1 MKALNWITNRHVVSA
16 LIAAPILFSCAY
28 ASAEETAP
36 DAGTPPVADHLAR
49 EHVAATEP
57 APAYTLTYNLGL
69 YSSYMFR
76 GVDYSDGPALQGG
89 IDWAHSSG
97 FYLGTWFSNL
107 DPYAFGKN
115 DTTGTKGNHLETDF
129 YGGYA
134 HTFEN
139 GFGVNFLGNYYKYLE
154 GRNSANNH
162 KQDSFEAS
170 VALSYK
176 WFTYTYYN
184 MLTDY
189 YGQDETDA
197 NFNVTGNRNTKYS
210 DYHEL
215 KANYN
220 LPIGDIAL
228 MAKVGYQ
235 TTKNL
240 QGDEGDWAI
249 GLSRNFS
256 LPTGGKPLEGF
267 NAGATATGTFAVE
280 NQGYYT
286 YTGANGETRKANE
299 GKLWFFVKRSW

>member
-1 MKALNWITNRHVVSA
+1 MNALKKSTKHHVLSA
-16 LIAAPILFSCAY
+16 LLAAPLLLSSVY
-28 ASAEETAP
+28 ASAE
-36 DAGTPPVADHLAR
+36 DA
-49 EHVAATEP
+49 
-57 APAYTLTYNLGL
+57 APAAPPYTLTYNLGL
-69 YSSYMFR
+69 YSNYMFR

-107 DPYAFGKN
+107 DPYAYGDN
-115 DTTGTKGNHLETDF
+115 GANRKGNHLETDF

-154 GRNSANNH
+154 GRNSLNDH

-176 WFTYTYYN
+176 WFTYTYFN
-184 MLTDY
+184 VLTDY

-197 NFNVTGNRNTKYS
+197 NFTVTGNRNTKYS

-220 LPIGDIAL
+220 LPIGDLGL

-249 GLSRNFS
+249 GLTRNFS
-256 LPTGGKPLEGF
+256 LPTGGKPLDGF
-267 NAGATATGTFAVE
+267 SAGATATGTFAVK
-280 NQGYYT
+280 NQVYYT
-286 YTGANGETRKANE
+286 YITDSSGGTRKANE
-299 GKLWFFVKRSW
+299 GKLWFFIKRTW

>member
-1 MKALNWITNRHVVSA
+1 MNALSQITKRHVLSA
-16 LIAAPILFSCAY
+16 LFAAPILFSCAY
-28 ASAEETAP
+28 ASAE
-36 DAGTPPVADHLAR
+36 DAAPVAT
-49 EHVAATEP
+49 VAAAPAEP
-57 APAYTLTYNLGL
+57 APPYTLTFNLGL
-69 YSSYMFR
+69 YSTYMFR

-107 DPYAFGKN
+107 DPYAYGDN
-115 DTTGTKGNHLETDF
+115 GAGLKGNHLETDF

-139 GFGVNFLGNYYKYLE
+139 GLGVNFLGNYYKYLE
-154 GRNSANNH
+154 GRNSLNNH

-184 MLTDY
+184 VLTDY
-189 YGQDETDA
+189 YGQDEADNATLT
-197 NFNVTGNRNTKYS
+197 VTGNRNTKYS

-215 KANYN
+215 KVNYN
-220 LPIGDIAL
+220 LPIGDLGL

-249 GLSRNFS
+249 GLTRNFS

-267 NAGATATGTFAVE
+267 SAGATATGTFAVK
-280 NQGYYT
+280 NQAYYT
-286 YTGANGETRKANE
+286 YITDSTGGTRKANE

>member
-28 ASAEETAP
+28 ASAEEA
-36 DAGTPPVADHLAR
+36 APVAT
-49 EHVAATEP
+49 VAAAPAEP

-69 YSSYMFR
+69 YSTYMFR

-107 DPYAFGKN
+107 DPYAFGDDGAGK
-115 DTTGTKGNHLETDF
+115 KGNHLETDF

-154 GRNSANNH
+154 GRNSLDNH

-189 YGQDETDA
+189 YGQNAVDP
-197 NFNVTGNRNTKYS
+197 VRNRDTKYS
-210 DYHEL
+210 DYHEI

-220 LPIGDIAL
+220 LPIADLAL

-240 QGDEGDWAI
+240 HGDEGDWAI

-267 NAGATATGTFAVE
+267 NAGATATGTFAVKD
-280 NQGYYT
+280 QAYYT
-286 YTGANGETRKANE
+286 YITDSNGGTRKANE

>member
-1 MKALNWITNRHVVSA
+1 
-16 LIAAPILFSCAY
+16 
-28 ASAEETAP
+28 
-36 DAGTPPVADHLAR
+36 
-49 EHVAATEP
+49 VAASEP

-154 GRNSANNH
+154 GRNSLDNH

-189 YGQDETDA
+189 YGQNAVDP
-197 NFNVTGNRNTKYS
+197 VRNRDTKYS
-210 DYHEL
+210 DYHEI

-220 LPIGDIAL
+220 LPIADLAL

-240 QGDEGDWAI
+240 HGDEGDWAI

-267 NAGATATGTFAVE
+267 NAGATATGTFAVKD
-280 NQGYYT
+280 QAYYT
-286 YTGANGETRKANE
+286 YITDSNGGTRKANE